1 MHFIVNVPGV
11 EFLPLVRVL
20 HQFQQGA
27 VYLLPELRE
36 GLCSCLQGW
45 VGRVAFRKLLTELL
59 HQLQPLLTEGLR
71 TFLSEETLQ
80 EYGYIQ
86 QRTQLLVQSGAR
98 FLL

>member
-1 MHFIVNVPGV
+1 MVNVPGV

-36 GLCSCLQGW
+36 GPSGCLQGR
-45 VGRVAFRKLLTELL
+45 VGRVAFWKLLTELL

-71 TFLSEETLQ
+71 TFLSEEPLQ
-80 EYGYIQ
+80 EYSYIQ
-86 QRTQLLVQSGAR
+86 QRTKLLVQSGAR